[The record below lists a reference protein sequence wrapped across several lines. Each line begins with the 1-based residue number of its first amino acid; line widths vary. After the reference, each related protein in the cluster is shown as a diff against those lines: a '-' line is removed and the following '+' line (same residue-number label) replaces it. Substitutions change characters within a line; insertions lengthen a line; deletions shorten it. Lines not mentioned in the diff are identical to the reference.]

1 MEKEVTMTNTCS
13 TLTCKQRDSAG
24 WQPGRRKKLCPAAF
38 KHGKAERLG
47 YSLKKKKDFTDF
59 TVQDGRLIS
68 PVDFLL
74 SGGYLVTLVTSD
86 YPPGQGSGYQDS
98 VEVWHK
104 NTKIH

>member
-1 MEKEVTMTNTCS
+1 MTNTCS

-24 WQPGRRKKLCPAAF
+24 WQPGRKKKLCPAAF
-38 KHGKAERLG
+38 KHGKEERLG

-98 VEVWHK
+98 VEVWHRILK
-104 NTKIH
+104 LGT